1 MILIIFNKL
10 LSIHHILEKQPFC
23 SKQSLSTK
31 NAMLDSK
38 LRTGTS
44 QRNKIEIK
52 LLCLPLAAEVLEYIL
67 LVPAV
72 KNDHFFHT
80 SPEIHFHKT
89 EFAHVLQWL

>member
-1 MILIIFNKL
+1 
-10 LSIHHILEKQPFC
+10 
-23 SKQSLSTK
+23 
-31 NAMLDSK
+31 MLDCK

-52 LLCLPLAAEVLEYIL
+52 LLCLLLAVEVLEYIL

-80 SPEIHFHKT
+80 SPEIHLPICYSSYSNH
-89 EFAHVLQWL
+89 ESLCNS